1 MQGGPGTALSRFRPG
16 PAKARQPKRM
26 ARNLLAFIA
35 LAAILWGCAKPPREE
50 LQAARMA
57 VARAYTAGAPSL
69 APAEYQAA
77 SDALSDGERLA
88 RQGNYQM
95 AREILPFAETRAQR
109 AILRAREELSIR
121 ELQKVRKQQQA
132 EQAVPQE
139 SKRPPTE
146 STKKAISIPP
156 PVKRKPLPEPP
167 PPPLTRYVVNE
178 GEVLWGIAARNDVYA
193 DPLLWPILYKANRD
207 QIKDPRRIYPGQ
219 VLSIRRGIS
228 NAEAQE
234 ARETARH
241 SDIFPVELILKNT
254 RKNGR

>member
-1 MQGGPGTALSRFRPG
+1 
-16 PAKARQPKRM
+16 M

-35 LAAILWGCAKPPREE
+35 LAAMLWGCAKPPREE

-57 VARAYTAGAPSL
+57 VALAYTAGAPDL

-77 SDALSDGERLA
+77 SEALNDGERLA

-109 AILRAREELSIR
+109 AILRAKEEQAIR
-121 ELQKVRKQQQA
+121 ELQKIREQQQA
-132 EQAVPQE
+132 EQTVQQE

-156 PVKRKPLPEPP
+156 PVQRKPLPEPP
-167 PPPLTRYVVNE
+167 PPPLTRYVVKE
-178 GEVLWGIAARNDVYA
+178 GEVIWGIAAHKDVYA
-193 DPLLWPILYKANRD
+193 DPLLWPIIYKANRD

-219 VLSIRRGIS
+219 VLSIPRGIS
-228 NAEAQE
+228 SAEAQE
-234 ARETARH
+234 ARETARR

>member
-1 MQGGPGTALSRFRPG
+1 
-16 PAKARQPKRM
+16 
-26 ARNLLAFIA
+26 
-35 LAAILWGCAKPPREE
+35 
-50 LQAARMA
+50 MA
-57 VARAYTAGAPSL
+57 VARAYTSGAPDL

-77 SDALSDGERLA
+77 NDALSDGERLA

-95 AREILPFAETRAQR
+95 AREILPFAEANAQR
-109 AILRAREELSIR
+109 AILKAREEQSIR
-121 ELQKVRKQQQA
+121 ELQKIRKQQQA
-132 EQAVPQE
+132 ERAEQAEQVLQKE
-139 SKRPPTE
+139 SKRPPTD

-156 PVKRKPLPEPP
+156 PVKRKPPPEPP
-167 PPPLTRYVVNE
+167 PTPRTRYVVNE
-178 GEVLWGIAARNDVYA
+178 GEVLWGIAARKDVYA

>member
-1 MQGGPGTALSRFRPG
+1 
-16 PAKARQPKRM
+16 M

-57 VARAYTAGAPSL
+57 VARAYTAGAPEL

-77 SDALSDGERLA
+77 NDALSDGERLA
-88 RQGNYQM
+88 RDGNYQM
-95 AREILPFAETRAQR
+95 AREILPFAETNAHR
-109 AILRAREELSIR
+109 AILKAREEQAIR
-121 ELQKVRKQQQA
+121 ELQKIRAQQQA
-132 EQAVPQE
+132 EQAKQAERPIQPE

-146 STKKAISIPP
+146 STKKAISLPP
-156 PVKRKPLPEPP
+156 PVKRKPPSEPP

-178 GEVLWGIAARNDVYA
+178 GEVLWGIAARKDVYA

-219 VLSIRRGIS
+219 VLSIPRGIS
-228 NAEAQE
+228 NAETQE
-234 ARETARH
+234 ARETARD

>member
-1 MQGGPGTALSRFRPG
+1 
-16 PAKARQPKRM
+16 M
-26 ARNLLAFIA
+26 ARNLLAIIA

-57 VARAYTAGAPSL
+57 VARAYTAGAPDL
-69 APAEYQAA
+69 APTEYQAA
-77 SDALSDGERLA
+77 SDALNEGERLS

-95 AREILPFAETRAQR
+95 AREILPFAEAGAQR
-109 AILRAREELSIR
+109 AILRAREEQSIR
-121 ELQKVRKQQQA
+121 ELQKIRKQQQA
-132 EQAVPQE
+132 EQTVQQE
-139 SKRPPTE
+139 SKRLPTE

-156 PVKRKPLPEPP
+156 PVKHKPLPEPP

-178 GEVLWGIAARNDVYA
+178 GDVLWGIAARKDVYA

-219 VLSIRRGIS
+219 VLSIPRGIS

-241 SDIFPVELILKNT
+241 SEIFPVELFLKNI